1 MKPRSG
7 KIEDEYAWATEC
19 NLATLSGLCFVKK
32 SSLVDINRQRNICF
46 HMLKVCQ
53 EHESEITWHSGQ
65 RLDYP
70 RVWELLK
77 ETEGNLYDA
86 LNAWTK
92 KCFDTPEQAER
103 WWKSYQRSEKDR
115 RGF

>member
-7 KIEDEYAWATEC
+7 KIEDEYAWAAEC

-32 SSLVDINRQRNICF
+32 SSLSDIHRQRNICF

-53 EHESEITWHSGQ
+53 EHESEIAWHAGQ
-65 RLDYP
+65 RVTNP
-70 RVWELLK
+70 RVWELLHA
-77 ETEGNLYDA
+77 EGNLSDA

-92 KCFDTPEQAER
+92 KQFDKPEQAER
-103 WWKSYQRSEKDR
+103 WWKSYERSEKDR